1 MLIGKAPSGSFGYRV
16 GIRHGRSKLVLWFP
30 AIKLVPQG
38 MFSLEPYE
46 SPEVPVPGAYAV
58 VYMDQ
63 RCKPLGGPSFT
74 IGIDQV
80 NKRLR
85 YSDGD
90 RTYKPRSQR

>member
-1 MLIGKAPSGSFGYRV
+1 M
-16 GIRHGRSKLVLWFP
+16 LWFP
-30 AIKLVPQG
+30 ASKLVPQG
-38 MFSLEPYE
+38 MFFLEPFQQ
-46 SPEVPVPGAYAV
+46 PDVPVSGTYAV
-58 VYMDQ
+58 VYMDP

-90 RTYKPRSQR
+90 RTYKPRSKW